1 MNKELIQK
9 AKEILEDRAVDFDS
23 DEEDR
28 IKNTEFTFQ
37 SKRDASKA
45 EQALEVIVDDFPDDV
60 EWRSDKVFSVITDE
74 SDDSHDDIVEDVKKE
89 LKSAKIKF
97 EIDVI
102 FDN

>member
-1 MNKELIQK
+1 MNKELLQK

-28 IKNTEFTFQ
+28 IKNTEFTFR

-45 EQALEVIVDDFPDDV
+45 DKKLEDVFDKFPNDV

-74 SDDSHDDIVEDVKKE
+74 SDDSHDDIVEEVKDA
-89 LKSAKIKF
+89 LSGMKF
-97 EIDVI
+97 DIDVI